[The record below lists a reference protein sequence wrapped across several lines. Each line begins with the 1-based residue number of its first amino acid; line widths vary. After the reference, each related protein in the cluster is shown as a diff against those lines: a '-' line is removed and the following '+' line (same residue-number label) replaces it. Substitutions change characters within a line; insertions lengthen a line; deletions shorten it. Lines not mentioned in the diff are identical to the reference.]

1 MYFRSRPPPSPCV
14 QFTTPKI
21 WAWKHLAQCPLES
34 GSEGCKNVEIFE
46 SGELVQQQAAHCKE
60 GEETS
65 AIEIL
70 MFSLVLFPFFS
81 PSFFF
86 FFPCSPLVLLFW
98 GISAAAHCKEGGGSS
113 SHWNIDGP
121 EAEALPYLT
130 VLPFLSISCQI
141 LMNKYWFK
149 CKYKYKYNYWWTTA
163 EANNLPHCS
172 SCQYQTKLSSKYR

>member
-1 MYFRSRPPPSPCV
+1 MKAS
-14 QFTTPKI
+14 
-21 WAWKHLAQCPLES
+21 CPLES
-34 GSEGCKNVEIFE
+34 GGEGCKNVEIFE

-86 FFPCSPLVLLFW
+86 FLPCSPLVLLFW

-141 LMNKYWFK
+141 LMNKYWCK
-149 CKYKYKYNYWWTTA
+149 CKYKYKYNNQPITYPTVPTVPTP
-163 EANNLPHCS
+163 LFL
-172 SCQYQTKLSSKYR
+172 LSISN

>member
-1 MYFRSRPPPSPCV
+1 MKAS
-14 QFTTPKI
+14 
-21 WAWKHLAQCPLES
+21 CPLES

-60 GEETS
+60 GEETA

-141 LMNKYWFK
+141 LMNKYWCK
-149 CKYKYKYNYWWTTA
+149 CKYKYKYNNQPITYPTVPTVPLVNIKLNCLPNIDRYNFLVQMFLDQLDRTEAWT
-163 EANNLPHCS
+163 
-172 SCQYQTKLSSKYR
+172 K